1 MYKVFVNEKKLLL
14 SKAPQSIE
22 KKILYENLTTL
33 EMGIDLLQNT
43 SCKELNIYHEDIDR
57 LWGDFRSYFRI
68 IEAAGG
74 IVKNQEGNIMFI
86 RRLGKW
92 DLPKGKIEKGE
103 SIEVTAI
110 RELEEETGISDLNL
124 GPYINNTFHVYTE
137 RNGDSVL
144 KITHW
149 FAMDKTGDDIAK
161 PQIEE
166 GISEIRW
173 MNQHE
178 IETTVFQNT
187 FQNIKLILKE
197 YQDKIK

>member
-22 KKILYENLTTL
+22 KTIPYENVATL

-43 SCKELNIYHEDIDR
+43 SCKELNIYHENLDL
-57 LWGDFRSYFRI
+57 LWEDFCSNFKI

-74 IVKNQEGNIMFI
+74 IVKNQKEEILFI

-103 SIEVTAI
+103 SIEETAV
-110 RELEEETGISDLNL
+110 RELEEETGISDLVL
-124 GPYINNTFHVYTE
+124 GAYINNTFHIYTE
-137 RNGDSVL
+137 RNGESVL
-144 KITHW
+144 KVTHW
-149 FAMDKTGDDIAK
+149 FAMDKVGNDVAK

-166 GISEIRW
+166 GISEIKW
-173 MNQHE
+173 MNPSE
-178 IETTVFQNT
+178 IQTTVFQNT
-187 FQNIKLILKE
+187 FQNIKLILTE
-197 YQDKIK
+197 YYEKSI